1 MSLKPVVVA
10 IVAAALYYA
19 LYILPAPIF
28 PVHASGAVVVTGA
41 SSGIGLHAAI
51 FLASK
56 VRPQLTASSALLL
69 SATCSDISAWPRSMC
84 SVSLLRPHID
94 LGLPLAGL
102 HCLCHR
108 PQGG

>member
-19 LYILPAPIF
+19 LYILPAPVF

-56 VRPQLTASSALLL
+56 VRPQLTASSVLLL
-69 SATCSDISAWPRSMC
+69 PATCDHDIPALMRCVCVQPSCR
-84 SVSLLRPHID
+84 
-94 LGLPLAGL
+94 LAS
-102 HCLCHR
+102 
-108 PQGG
+108 